1 MYTIARVSSW
11 DLEGC
16 WKYYSRGWES
26 SLHRLCSRTGSFPP
40 AMAHYY
46 ISKYTEPGWLVLDP
60 FAGKGTAP
68 LEACLNGRIGIG
80 NDLAPEAFV
89 LTHAKVR
96 PATYG
101 EVEDWV
107 RRNRASIAM
116 GVDPD
121 APEEVQAFYH
131 RSTLRQLMALRELLM
146 RDDTRL
152 GIFLKGL
159 VLGIL
164 HGSSSCS
171 LSVKCSH
178 SFSMSPGYV
187 ARSRRRLG
195 LSKPRRDV
203 SRCILE
209 RAASILSGRLPVVE
223 GQAYNCDAR
232 SLPLPSSIA
241 DFIITSPPYLNMQTY
256 AWDNWLR
263 LWFLGYDYREV
274 GRRLFH
280 SQSLSRFAEFMEQ
293 SLREMYRLLKRDRAC
308 VIVLGIV
315 KKRGVLIDLAEFV
328 RPIAERVGFNVRRVV
343 YDNIPKESK
352 YLMYIGDKQGV
363 SREAVLELEKGEASE
378 RPVHTP
384 LKTRQLSGR
393 MVTA

>member
-1 MYTIARVSSW
+1 
-11 DLEGC
+11 
-16 WKYYSRGWES
+16 
-26 SLHRLCSRTGSFPP
+26 
-40 AMAHYY
+40 
-46 ISKYTEPGWLVLDP
+46 
-60 FAGKGTAP
+60 
-68 LEACLNGRIGIG
+68 
-80 NDLAPEAFV
+80 
-89 LTHAKVR
+89 
-96 PATYG
+96 
-101 EVEDWV
+101 
-107 RRNRASIAM
+107 
-116 GVDPD
+116 
-121 APEEVQAFYH
+121 
-131 RSTLRQLMALRELLM
+131 
-146 RDDTRL
+146 
-152 GIFLKGL
+152 
-159 VLGIL
+159 
-164 HGSSSCS
+164 
-171 LSVKCSH
+171 
-178 SFSMSPGYV
+178 MSPGYV